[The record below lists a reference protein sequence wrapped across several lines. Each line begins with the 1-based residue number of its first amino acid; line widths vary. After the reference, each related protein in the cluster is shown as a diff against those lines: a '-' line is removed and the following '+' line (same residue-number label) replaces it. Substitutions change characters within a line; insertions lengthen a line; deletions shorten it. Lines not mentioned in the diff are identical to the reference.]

1 MTTIA
6 KAPEPVVHLKSRE
19 EDDTAVC
26 GHKPQDAYDILVDT
40 LDDDP
45 VVDCPVCRDLEDDED
60 DPFDHKPE
68 D

>member
-45 VVDCPVCRDLEDDED
+45 GGGLPGLPGSGRRRG
-60 DPFDHKPE
+60 
-68 D
+68 